1 MLREEKNSTPLEDG
15 SFFISSAEEG
25 DDAREENEKSP
36 GRELGDKVAGI
47 FDQIDAGKM
56 SEQEARGMIESLVKV
71 SFKKRK
77 NGGR

>member
-1 MLREEKNSTPLEDG
+1 
-15 SFFISSAEEG
+15 
-25 DDAREENEKSP
+25 
-36 GRELGDKVAGI
+36 VAGI